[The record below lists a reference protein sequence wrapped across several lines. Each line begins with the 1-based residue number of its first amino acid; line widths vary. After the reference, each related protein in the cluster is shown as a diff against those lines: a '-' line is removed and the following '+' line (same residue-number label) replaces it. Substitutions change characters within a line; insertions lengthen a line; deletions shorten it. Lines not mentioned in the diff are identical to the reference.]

1 MDRIHVMQLVR
12 SFQVGEISRRTF
24 LKRSTAAV
32 GSLAAAN
39 ALLAACAQFPN
50 EDAPPVIDESQ
61 PIAVPGLETMD
72 NLAVGIVEYPDTDNE
87 ILMGYLAY

>member
-1 MDRIHVMQLVR
+1 MDRIYVMELVR

-24 LKRSTAAV
+24 LKRAAAAV

-50 EDAPPVIDESQ
+50 QNPPPVVDESQ
-61 PIAVPGLETMD
+61 PAAVPATSMA
-72 NLAVGIVEYPDTDNE
+72 NNATRN
-87 ILMGYLAY
+87 ILTTGNR